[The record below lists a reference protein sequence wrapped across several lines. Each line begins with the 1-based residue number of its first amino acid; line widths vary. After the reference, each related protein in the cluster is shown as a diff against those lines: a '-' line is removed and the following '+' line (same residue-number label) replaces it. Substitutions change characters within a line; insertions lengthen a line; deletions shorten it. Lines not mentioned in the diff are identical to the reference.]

1 MTGSP
6 RTLGLV
12 LALATFTAPTLANAV
27 STPFALT
34 AFNWSKADDV
44 EDLFKQG
51 VALLNA
57 HKDAEALKAFQM
69 VLAKDPTHEQAYQ
82 LWKTTDHQV
91 WLDIL
96 TKQGDFELVAKRL
109 MGLAEMGRAER
120 KNDAEA
126 IKKVLEGVRSESSL
140 TSRKARNTLAAEHGE
155 YAVPYMLPTLEDQGS
170 DDRRVLY
177 MHTLTEMDRDVVIPL
192 IEALNSPNAF
202 LRRNVALT
210 LGRIGD
216 PRAAGMLAHLAKN
229 DSDGGTRSAAEGA
242 LAKCASSGDALTDF
256 LKSGEAYAL
265 RHDSVLSAHQY
276 SDVVWNWTDKGLAA
290 TPVARA
296 IYGDELSKKNFGRA
310 LAVDPSSIAAR
321 AGLARG
327 FAAEGAKLAAMQAA
341 GTDVTAMASIMDA
354 DTLGLGLIGVDA
366 IDAALSSAV
375 ENSDTTAGPALI
387 RALAATPGAPT
398 AGLTAALASKD
409 GAMRSEAAVA
419 LGQQSVR
426 ARTAADPQVVATLG
440 EAVGREVVR
449 TVFVI
454 EANADVRN
462 AAQAQVEKLGF
473 ASMSAE
479 RGANAIAL
487 LHRVPGVD
495 ALIISDTLPDLTTF
509 QVIDDLR
516 AEARFEKTP
525 IFLLAANVDSAKE
538 LYGDKVTG
546 VIASTGGDLAA
557 LSEAVGAL
565 TGDRA
570 IADRLAA
577 DAASTLGAIAGAGGD
592 ISAAVPGLIST
603 LANREDAVSTASMT
617 TIGMI
622 GDSSHVS
629 SLVAVLGDAKRS
641 DAART
646 SAANALAGIFSRGAN
661 ASTDDLTAISAT
673 MKSDAGAGVR
683 ASAAR
688 ALGAMNL
695 QPDVR
700 ATMLHGLRMTKAQG

>member
-51 VALLNA
+51 VALLAA

-120 KNDAEA
+120 KNDADA
-126 IKKVLEGVRSESSL
+126 IKKVLEGVRAESSQ

-155 YAVPYMLPTLEDQGS
+155 YAVPYMLPTLEDQGN

-216 PRAAGMLAHLAKN
+216 PRAAGMLAHIAKN
-229 DSDGGTRSAAEGA
+229 DTDGGARSAAETA
-242 LAKCASSGDALTDF
+242 LAKCGSSGDALTDF

-290 TPVARA
+290 TPVARE

-310 LAVDPSSIAAR
+310 LAVDPSSMAAR

-341 GTDVTAMASIMDA
+341 GKDVSSMASIQDA
-354 DTLGLGLIGVDA
+354 DTLGLGLVGTDA

-375 ENSDTTAGPALI
+375 ANSDSTAGPALI
-387 RALAATPGAPT
+387 RALAATPGAAT
-398 AGLTAALASKD
+398 AGLTAALGSKD

-419 LGQQSVR
+419 LGKQSVR
-426 ARTAADPQVVATLG
+426 ARTAADPQVVAMLG

-473 ASMSAE
+473 ASMGAE

-495 ALIISDTLPDLTTF
+495 ALIIADTLPDLTTF

-525 IFLLAANVDSAKE
+525 IFLLSANVDSAKE
-538 LYGDKVTG
+538 LFGDKVTA
-546 VIASTGGDLAA
+546 VVASGGDLAG
-557 LSEAVGAL
+557 LSEAVGGL

-577 DAASTLGAIAGAGGD
+577 EAAATLGAIAAAGGD
-592 ISAAVPGLIST
+592 ISGAVSGLVST
-603 LANREDAVSTASMT
+603 LAHREDAVSTASMS
-617 TIGMI
+617 TIGMV

-641 DAART
+641 EAART
-646 SAANALAGIFSRGAN
+646 SAANALAGIFSRGAS
-661 ASTDDLTAISAT
+661 ASAEDLTAISGVL
-673 MKSDAGAGVR
+673 KSDAAAGVR

-695 QPDVR
+695 EADVR